1 MSEVRTPP
9 KTVNRHRTL
18 GKGCTHDS
26 SSDEDGCLSPFNA
39 SQDGDAPF
47 TGDSLLDELPPFTAG
62 SLSPSARSLSPIEME
77 SFELS
82 SPTSGH
88 LKQYSGCSTPVYG
101 STPPP
106 VGKDTESGLQPA
118 EGYVTLD
125 EIHARIGL
133 TPPDLHGSR
142 TRLNLETIFE
152 GVFLETPPKK
162 EFQSVGNLLRRSIK
176 NRAIQF
182 EKVDQKESTTN

>member
-9 KTVNRHRTL
+9 KTVNHRRSL
-18 GKGCTHDS
+18 GKGCSYDS

-39 SQDGDAPF
+39 SQDGEAPF
-47 TGDSLLDELPPFTAG
+47 TGASGLLDEMPPFTAE
-62 SLSPSARSLSPIEME
+62 SLSPSARSLSPIERE
-77 SFELS
+77 SFESS

-88 LKQYSGCSTPVYG
+88 EQYSGCSTPV
-101 STPPP
+101 
-106 VGKDTESGLQPA
+106 GKDTESGRQPPEA
-118 EGYVTLD
+118 GGWVTLD
-125 EIHARIGL
+125 ELHARIGL
-133 TPPDLHGSR
+133 TPPDLHASR

-182 EKVDQKESTTN
+182 EKVDQKESTAN